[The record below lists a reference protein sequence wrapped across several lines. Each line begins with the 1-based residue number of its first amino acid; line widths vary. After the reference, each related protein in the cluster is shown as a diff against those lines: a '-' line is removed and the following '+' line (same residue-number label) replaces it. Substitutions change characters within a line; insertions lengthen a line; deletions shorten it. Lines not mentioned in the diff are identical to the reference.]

1 MSDLERIRSAEQTVG
16 DLQDAL
22 AVLQA
27 GLERAEA
34 VAIAVEEAERMADRL
49 IKLAAGL
56 TALMV
61 LLALLGRK
69 KPGA

>member
-34 VAIAVEEAERMADRL
+34 VAIAVEEAERLADRL